1 MVLNKNMS
9 TEINNNNQLQKVEN
23 STTNSLMVVRN
34 EPLLY
39 YPELKDTDIHKSDI
53 LNDLE
58 KQVILA
64 TLNFPKIRTLDIT
77 KGGIGQSNSE
87 HYNTLVDIIG
97 LAIWTMGITENSMTK
112 NEQKLFIPI
121 AIEEIKTFTNL
132 TIEDVRIAFNRG
144 SRRKYTDSN
153 GNVPLQMNIATVNI
167 WLTKYSEET
176 KNEAMQRLHYIKPLE
191 FEQPKEISKE
201 EKLKRH
207 NDWLKHIYE
216 SFDYFKNTNN
226 YTYYDFNNN
235 LYVFL
240 KKLGLANLTE
250 EQQEKIWNKAVKEL
264 KNEYHPKN
272 GRNYGQRV
280 DLKTIY
286 DNLKLDEFGKK
297 EHDLIVTRCK
307 KLFIKYYFK
316 KLIRES
322 KHIRDVIENAK
333 KINDIKY

>member
-1 MVLNKNMS
+1 MG
-9 TEINNNNQLQKVEN
+9 TEINNNQLQKVEN

-64 TLNFPKIRTLDIT
+64 TLNFPKIRVLDIT
-77 KGGIGQSNSE
+77 KGDVGKPNSE
-87 HYNTLVDIIG
+87 HYNALVDIIG

-121 AIEEIKTFTNL
+121 AIEEIKTFPNL

-144 SRRKYTDSN
+144 ARKKYGIMMN
-153 GNVPLQMNIATVNI
+153 GVLNPTLQMSISTVNL
-167 WLTKYSEET
+167 WLTQYSEET
-176 KNEAMQRLHYIKPLE
+176 KHDCMQKLQFVKPL
-191 FEQPKEISKE
+191 QLDAPKELTEE
-201 EKLKRH
+201 EKIERH
-207 NDWLKHIYE
+207 NNWLEYIYKKFE
-216 SFDYFKNTNN
+216 EFKSTNK
-226 YTYYDFNNN
+226 YDYYDFNNKLYN
-235 LYVFL
+235 LL
-240 KKLGLANLTE
+240 KRLKLINLTE
-250 EQQEKIWNKAVKEL
+250 EQQGKIWDKAVKEL

-272 GRNYGQRV
+272 GRNYGQRI

-286 DNLKLDEFGKK
+286 DNLKLDELGKK
-297 EHDLIVTRCK
+297 EHDLVVTRCK
-307 KLFIKYYFK
+307 KLTVKYYFIR
-316 KLIRES
+316 LIREA
-322 KHIRDVIENAK
+322 KHIKDVIEDAK